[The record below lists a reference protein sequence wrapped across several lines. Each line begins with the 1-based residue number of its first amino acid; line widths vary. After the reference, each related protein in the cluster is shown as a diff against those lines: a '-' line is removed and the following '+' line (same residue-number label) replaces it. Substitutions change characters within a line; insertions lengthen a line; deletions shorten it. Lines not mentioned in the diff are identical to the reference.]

1 MPRPGLRLIEVL
13 RCEESFKY
21 YTYHLNSYASFNPA
35 LGELW
40 FSRERKSRA
49 SAYRACFGDYLR
61 SRRQSNTVASY
72 IGVVL
77 TKQEF
82 RYFRQAFKSSWD
94 KTPELWH
101 NYLAVETAYI
111 NAHRR
116 KGRGRCRSLYT
127 EG

>member
-1 MPRPGLRLIEVL
+1 MPRPGLRLVEVL
-13 RCEESFKY
+13 RYDENFKY
-21 YTYHLNSYASFNPA
+21 YTYHLDSHSGFDGP

-49 SAYRACFGDYLR
+49 KAYRACFEDYLR
-61 SRRQSNTVASY
+61 SKRQSNTVASY

-82 RYFRQAFKSSWD
+82 RYFRQAFKSFLD
-94 KTPELWH
+94 KTPEIWH
-101 NYLAVETAYI
+101 NYLCVESTYI

-116 KGRGRCRSLYT
+116 KGRGHLRSLRP
-127 EG
+127 EE

>member
-1 MPRPGLRLIEVL
+1 MSLRLVEVL
-13 RCEESFKY
+13 RCEENFKY
-21 YTYHLNSYASFNPA
+21 YTYHLNSHSGFDGP

-49 SAYRACFGDYLR
+49 EAYRACFEDYLR
-61 SRRQSNTVASY
+61 SKHQSNTVAMY
-72 IGVVL
+72 VGLVL

-82 RYFRQAFKSSWD
+82 RYFRQAFKSFQD
-94 KTPELWH
+94 RTPELWH
-101 NYLAVETAYI
+101 NYLRVESAYLS
-111 NAHRR
+111 AHRR